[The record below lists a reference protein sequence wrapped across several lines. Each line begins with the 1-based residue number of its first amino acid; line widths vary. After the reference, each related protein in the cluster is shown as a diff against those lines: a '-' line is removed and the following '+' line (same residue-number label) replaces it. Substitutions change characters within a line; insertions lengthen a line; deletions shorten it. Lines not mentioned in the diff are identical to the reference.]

1 MRRYLHL
8 LIAAI
13 VLSVGAASCCVETI
27 HEYPDEGRAYVTLTM
42 NVRNL
47 APEIYTVVDYTID
60 NANPGIFGIDEWR
73 SLQTRTFD
81 APQFERYYLGENK
94 IASDK
99 WNLRLVWEIYHGS
112 NEEVRTGRGQ
122 LVERNVQLIDAAIEL
137 PSHTCHVELP
147 GGTYTLL
154 AWADYVPL
162 GREEDYYYD
171 TRNMAAI
178 KSDLPLREECEDND
192 LRDCF
197 ARTYEFRIEDV
208 KYLGE
213 PRYAETTLVR
223 PQGRYVVLATDYK
236 DYLELSNVPVEQN
249 EADCFYPTFLNVGY
263 SIPEARPNLSASNI
277 GYKFVPQRY
286 IFDQAEM
293 VSLGDDYSFVN
304 GKESHLILNL
314 TVTSPDGKQISKNEN
329 IDIPIYPD
337 KLTIVLGR
345 FLANSG
351 NSGGLGI
358 DDKFEEEIVI
368 RFKRSNPNNE

>member
-1 MRRYLHL
+1 MKKNVFFL
-8 LIAAI
+8 LSAFILA
-13 VLSVGAASCCVETI
+13 LGMTSCCETI
-27 HEYPDEGRAYVTLTM
+27 HEYPDEGRAAVSLTM

-60 NANPGIFGIDEWR
+60 NTNPGIFGIDEWR
-73 SLQTRTFD
+73 SLESRTFD

-94 IASDK
+94 IASNE
-99 WNLRLVWEIYHGS
+99 WNLRLVWEIYYGS
-112 NEEVRTGRGQ
+112 NEEVRIGRGD
-122 LVERNVQLIDAAIEL
+122 LIERKVQLIDAAIEL
-137 PSHTCHVELP
+137 PSYTTEIELP
-147 GGTYTLL
+147 AGTYTLL
-154 AWADYVPL
+154 AWADYVPI
-162 GREEDYYYD
+162 GTEEDHFYD
-171 TRNMAAI
+171 TQNMSAI
-178 KSDLPLREECEDND
+178 KSDLVLRENCQDND

-197 ARTYEFRIEDV
+197 ARTYEFRIENV

-213 PRYAETTLVR
+213 PRHYETTLTR

-236 DYLELSNVPVEQN
+236 DYLDLSNIPVEQN
-249 EADCFYPTFLNVGY
+249 NVDCFYPTFLNVGY
-263 SIPEARPNLSASNI
+263 SIPEARPNLSASQI
-277 GYKFVPQRY
+277 GYKFTPMRY
-286 IFDQAEM
+286 VFDEKEM

-314 TVTSPDGKQISKNEN
+314 TVMNPQGNEISKNEN

-358 DDKFEEEIVI
+358 DDKFENEIVI
-368 RFKRSNPNNE
+368 KFKRRNNNK

>member
-1 MRRYLHL
+1 MKKNVLFL
-8 LIAAI
+8 LSAFILA
-13 VLSVGAASCCVETI
+13 LGMTSCCETI
-27 HEYPDEGRAYVTLTM
+27 HEYPDEGRAAVSLTM

-60 NANPGIFGIDEWR
+60 NTNPGIFGIDEWR
-73 SLQTRTFD
+73 SLESRTFD

-94 IASDK
+94 IASNE
-99 WNLRLVWEIYHGS
+99 WNLRLVWEIYYGS
-112 NEEVRTGRGQ
+112 NEEVRIGRGD
-122 LVERNVQLIDAAIEL
+122 LIERKVQLIDAAIEL
-137 PSHTCHVELP
+137 PSYTTEIELP
-147 GGTYTLL
+147 AGTYTLL
-154 AWADYVPL
+154 AWADYVPI
-162 GREEDYYYD
+162 GTEEDHFYD
-171 TRNMAAI
+171 TQNMSAI
-178 KSDLPLREECEDND
+178 KSDLVLREHCQDND

-197 ARTYEFRIEDV
+197 ARTYEFRIENV

-213 PRYAETTLVR
+213 PRHYETTLTR

-236 DYLELSNVPVEQN
+236 DYLDLSNIPVEQN
-249 EADCFYPTFLNVGY
+249 NVDCFYPTFLNVGY
-263 SIPEARPNLSASNI
+263 SIPEARPNLSASQI
-277 GYKFVPQRY
+277 GYKFTPMRY
-286 IFDQAEM
+286 VFDEKEM

-314 TVTSPDGKQISKNEN
+314 TVMNPQGNEISKNEN

-358 DDKFEEEIVI
+358 DDKFENEIVI
-368 RFKRSNPNNE
+368 KFKRRNNK

>member
-1 MRRYLHL
+1 MKKNRFFLVSA
-8 LIAAI
+8 LILA
-13 VLSVGAASCCVETI
+13 LGMTSCCETI
-27 HEYPDEGRAYVTLTM
+27 HEYPDEGRAAVSLTM

-73 SLQTRTFD
+73 SLESRAFD

-94 IASDK
+94 IASNE
-99 WNLRLVWEIYHGS
+99 WNLRLVWEIYYGT
-112 NEEVRTGRGQ
+112 NEEVRIGRGD
-122 LVERNVQLIDAAIEL
+122 LIERKVQLIDAAIEL
-137 PSHTCHVELP
+137 PSYTTEIDLP
-147 GGTYTLL
+147 AGTYTLL
-154 AWADYVPL
+154 AWADYVPV
-162 GREEDYYYD
+162 GTEDDHFYD
-171 TRNMAAI
+171 TQNMSAI
-178 KSDLPLREECEDND
+178 KSDLVLREDCQDND

-197 ARTYEFRIEDV
+197 ARTYEFRIENV

-213 PRYAETTLVR
+213 PRHYETTLTR

-236 DYLELSNVPVEQN
+236 DYLDLSNVPVEQN
-249 EADCFYPTFLNVGY
+249 SVDCFYPTFLNVGY
-263 SIPEARPNLSASNI
+263 SIPEARPNLSASQI
-277 GYKFVPQRY
+277 GYKFTPMRY
-286 IFDQAEM
+286 IFDEKEM

-314 TVTSPDGKQISKNEN
+314 TVTNPQGNEISKNEN

-358 DDKFEEEIVI
+358 DDRFENEIVI
-368 RFKRSNPNNE
+368 KFKRRNNNN

>member
-1 MRRYLHL
+1 MKKNVLFL
-8 LIAAI
+8 LSAFILA
-13 VLSVGAASCCVETI
+13 LGMTSCCETI
-27 HEYPDEGRAYVTLTM
+27 HEYPDEGRAAVSLTM

-60 NANPGIFGIDEWR
+60 NTNPGIFGIDEWR
-73 SLQTRTFD
+73 SLESRTFD

-94 IASDK
+94 IASNE
-99 WNLRLVWEIYHGS
+99 WNLRLVWEIYYGS
-112 NEEVRTGRGQ
+112 NEEVRIGRGD
-122 LVERNVQLIDAAIEL
+122 LIERKVQLIDAAIEL
-137 PSHTCHVELP
+137 PSYTTEIELP
-147 GGTYTLL
+147 AGTYTLL
-154 AWADYVPL
+154 AWADYVPI
-162 GREEDYYYD
+162 GTEEDHFYD
-171 TRNMAAI
+171 TQNMSAI
-178 KSDLPLREECEDND
+178 KSDLVLRENCQDND

-197 ARTYEFRIEDV
+197 ARTYEFRIENV

-213 PRYAETTLVR
+213 PRHYETTLTR

-236 DYLELSNVPVEQN
+236 DYLDLSNIPVEQN
-249 EADCFYPTFLNVGY
+249 NVDCFYPTFLNVGY
-263 SIPEARPNLSASNI
+263 SIPEARPNLSASQI
-277 GYKFVPQRY
+277 GYKFTPMRY
-286 IFDQAEM
+286 VFDEKEM

-314 TVTSPDGKQISKNEN
+314 TVMNPQGNEISKNEN

-358 DDKFEEEIVI
+358 DDRFEGQINI
-368 RFKRSNPNNE
+368 SFKRRNNK

>member
-1 MRRYLHL
+1 MKKNVLFL
-8 LIAAI
+8 LSALILA
-13 VLSVGAASCCVETI
+13 LGMTSCCETI
-27 HEYPDEGRAYVTLTM
+27 HEYPDEGRAAVSLTM

-60 NANPGIFGIDEWR
+60 NTNPGIFGIDEWR
-73 SLQTRTFD
+73 SLESRTFD

-94 IASDK
+94 IASNE
-99 WNLRLVWEIYHGS
+99 WNLRLVWEIYYGS
-112 NEEVRTGRGQ
+112 NEEVRIGRGD
-122 LVERNVQLIDAAIEL
+122 LIERKVQLIDAAIEL
-137 PSHTCHVELP
+137 PSYTTEIELP
-147 GGTYTLL
+147 AGTYTLL
-154 AWADYVPL
+154 AWADYVPI
-162 GREEDYYYD
+162 GTEEDHFYD
-171 TRNMAAI
+171 TQNMSAI
-178 KSDLPLREECEDND
+178 KSDLVLRENCQDND

-197 ARTYEFRIEDV
+197 ARTYEFRIENV

-213 PRYAETTLVR
+213 PRHYETTLTR

-236 DYLELSNVPVEQN
+236 DYLDLSNIPVEQN
-249 EADCFYPTFLNVGY
+249 NVDCFYPTFLNVGY
-263 SIPEARPNLSASNI
+263 SIPEARPNLSASQI
-277 GYKFVPQRY
+277 GYKFTPMRY
-286 IFDQAEM
+286 VFDEKEM

-314 TVTSPDGKQISKNEN
+314 TVMNPQGNEISKNEN

-358 DDKFEEEIVI
+358 DDRFEGQINI
-368 RFKRSNPNNE
+368 SFKRRNNK

>member
-1 MRRYLHL
+1 MKKKILFL
-8 LIAAI
+8 VSALIFA
-13 VLSVGAASCCVETI
+13 LGMTSCCETI
-27 HEYPDEGRAYVTLTM
+27 HEYPDEGRAAVSLTM

-60 NANPGIFGIDEWR
+60 NTNPGIFGIDEWR
-73 SLQTRTFD
+73 SLESRTFD

-94 IASDK
+94 IASNE
-99 WNLRLVWEIYHGS
+99 WNLRLVWEIYYGS
-112 NEEVRTGRGQ
+112 NEEVRIGRGD
-122 LVERNVQLIDAAIEL
+122 LIERKVQLIDAAIEL
-137 PSHTCHVELP
+137 PSYTTEIELP
-147 GGTYTLL
+147 AGTYTLL
-154 AWADYVPL
+154 AWADYVPV
-162 GREEDYYYD
+162 GTEEDHFYD
-171 TRNMAAI
+171 TQNMSAI
-178 KSDLPLREECEDND
+178 KSDLVLRENCQDND

-197 ARTYEFRIEDV
+197 ARTYEFRIENV

-213 PRYAETTLVR
+213 PRHYETTLTR

-236 DYLELSNVPVEQN
+236 DYLDLSNIPVEQN
-249 EADCFYPTFLNVGY
+249 NVDCFYPTFLNVGY
-263 SIPEARPNLSASNI
+263 SIPEARPNLSASQI
-277 GYKFVPQRY
+277 GYKFTPMRY
-286 IFDQAEM
+286 IFDEKEM

-314 TVTSPDGKQISKNEN
+314 TVMNPHGNEISKNEN

-368 RFKRSNPNNE
+368 RFKRRNNN

>member
-1 MRRYLHL
+1 MKKNVFFL
-8 LIAAI
+8 LSAFILA
-13 VLSVGAASCCVETI
+13 LGMTSCCETI
-27 HEYPDEGRAYVTLTM
+27 HEYPDEGRAAVSLTM

-60 NANPGIFGIDEWR
+60 NTNPGIFGIDEWR
-73 SLQTRTFD
+73 SLESRTFD

-94 IASDK
+94 IASNE
-99 WNLRLVWEIYHGS
+99 WNLRLVWEIYYGS
-112 NEEVRTGRGQ
+112 NEEVRIGRGD
-122 LVERNVQLIDAAIEL
+122 LVERKVQLIDAAIEL
-137 PSHTCHVELP
+137 PSYTTEIELP
-147 GGTYTLL
+147 AGTYTLL
-154 AWADYVPL
+154 AWADYVPI
-162 GREEDYYYD
+162 GTEEDHFYD
-171 TRNMAAI
+171 TQNMSAI
-178 KSDLPLREECEDND
+178 KSDLVLREDCQDND

-197 ARTYEFRIEDV
+197 ARTYEFRIENV

-213 PRYAETTLVR
+213 PRHYETTLTR

-236 DYLELSNVPVEQN
+236 DYLDLSNIPVEQN
-249 EADCFYPTFLNVGY
+249 NVDCFYPTFLNVGY
-263 SIPEARPNLSASNI
+263 SIPEARPNLSASQI
-277 GYKFVPQRY
+277 GYKFTPMRY
-286 IFDQAEM
+286 VFDEKEM

-314 TVTSPDGKQISKNEN
+314 TVMNPQGNEISKNEN

-358 DDKFEEEIVI
+358 DDKFENEIVI
-368 RFKRSNPNNE
+368 KFKRRNNNK

>member
-1 MRRYLHL
+1 MKKNVLFL
-8 LIAAI
+8 LSALILA
-13 VLSVGAASCCVETI
+13 LGMTSCCETI
-27 HEYPDEGRAYVTLTM
+27 HEYPDEGRAAVSLTM

-60 NANPGIFGIDEWR
+60 NTNPGIFGIDEWR
-73 SLQTRTFD
+73 SLESRTFD

-94 IASDK
+94 IASDE
-99 WNLRLVWEIYHGS
+99 WNLRLVWEIYYGS
-112 NEEVRTGRGQ
+112 NEEVRIGRGD
-122 LVERNVQLIDAAIEL
+122 LVERKVQLIDAAIEL
-137 PSHTCHVELP
+137 PSYTTEIELP
-147 GGTYTLL
+147 AGTYTLL
-154 AWADYVPL
+154 AWADYVPI
-162 GREEDYYYD
+162 GTEEDHFYD
-171 TRNMAAI
+171 TQNMSAI
-178 KSDLPLREECEDND
+178 KSDLVLRENCQDND

-197 ARTYEFRIEDV
+197 ARTYEFRIENV

-213 PRYAETTLVR
+213 PRHYETTLTR

-236 DYLELSNVPVEQN
+236 DYLDLSNIPVEQN
-249 EADCFYPTFLNVGY
+249 NVDCFYPTFLNVGY
-263 SIPEARPNLSASNI
+263 SIPEARPNLSASQI
-277 GYKFVPQRY
+277 GYKFTPMRY
-286 IFDQAEM
+286 VFDEKEM

-314 TVTSPDGKQISKNEN
+314 TVMNPQGNEISKNEN

-358 DDKFEEEIVI
+358 DDRFEGQINI
-368 RFKRSNPNNE
+368 SFKRRNNK

>member
-1 MRRYLHL
+1 MKKNVIFL
-8 LIAAI
+8 LSALILA
-13 VLSVGAASCCVETI
+13 LGMTSCCETI
-27 HEYPDEGRAYVTLTM
+27 HEYPDEGRAAVSLTM

-60 NANPGIFGIDEWR
+60 NTNPGIFGIDEWR
-73 SLQTRTFD
+73 SLESRTFD

-94 IASDK
+94 IASNE
-99 WNLRLVWEIYHGS
+99 WNLRLVWEIYYGS
-112 NEEVRTGRGQ
+112 NEEVRIGRGD
-122 LVERNVQLIDAAIEL
+122 LIERKVQLIDAAIEL
-137 PSHTCHVELP
+137 PSYTTEIELP
-147 GGTYTLL
+147 AGTYTLL
-154 AWADYVPL
+154 AWADYVPI
-162 GREEDYYYD
+162 GTEEDHFYD
-171 TRNMAAI
+171 TQNMSAI
-178 KSDLPLREECEDND
+178 KSDLVLRENCQDND

-197 ARTYEFRIEDV
+197 ARTYEFRIENV

-213 PRYAETTLVR
+213 PRHYETTLTR

-236 DYLELSNVPVEQN
+236 DYLDLSNIPVEQN
-249 EADCFYPTFLNVGY
+249 NVDCFYPTFLNVGY
-263 SIPEARPNLSASNI
+263 SIPEARPNLSASQI
-277 GYKFVPQRY
+277 GYKFTPMRY
-286 IFDQAEM
+286 VFDEKEM

-314 TVTSPDGKQISKNEN
+314 TVMNPQGNEISKNEN

-358 DDKFEEEIVI
+358 DDKFENEIVI
-368 RFKRSNPNNE
+368 KFKRRNNNK

>member
-1 MRRYLHL
+1 MKKNVLFL
-8 LIAAI
+8 LSALILA
-13 VLSVGAASCCVETI
+13 LGMTSCCETI
-27 HEYPDEGRAYVTLTM
+27 HEYPDEGRAAVSLTM

-60 NANPGIFGIDEWR
+60 NTNPGIFGIDEWR
-73 SLQTRTFD
+73 SLESRTFD

-94 IASDK
+94 IASNE
-99 WNLRLVWEIYHGS
+99 WNLRLVWEIYYGS
-112 NEEVRTGRGQ
+112 NEEVRIGRGD
-122 LVERNVQLIDAAIEL
+122 LIERKVQLIDAAIEL
-137 PSHTCHVELP
+137 PSYTTEIELP
-147 GGTYTLL
+147 AGTYTLL
-154 AWADYVPL
+154 AWADYVPI
-162 GREEDYYYD
+162 GTEEDHFYD
-171 TRNMAAI
+171 TQNMSAI
-178 KSDLPLREECEDND
+178 KSDLVLRENCQDND

-197 ARTYEFRIEDV
+197 ARTYEFRIENV

-213 PRYAETTLVR
+213 PRHYETTLTR

-236 DYLELSNVPVEQN
+236 DYLDLSNIPVEQN
-249 EADCFYPTFLNVGY
+249 NVDCFYPTFLNVGY
-263 SIPEARPNLSASNI
+263 SIPEARPNLSASQI
-277 GYKFVPQRY
+277 GYKFTPMRY
-286 IFDQAEM
+286 IFDEKEM

-314 TVTSPDGKQISKNEN
+314 TVMNPQGNEISKNEN

-358 DDKFEEEIVI
+358 DDKFENEIVI
-368 RFKRSNPNNE
+368 KFKRRNNNK

>member
-1 MRRYLHL
+1 MKKNVIFL
-8 LIAAI
+8 LSAFILA
-13 VLSVGAASCCVETI
+13 LGMTSCCETI
-27 HEYPDEGRAYVTLTM
+27 HEYPDEGRAAVSLTM

-60 NANPGIFGIDEWR
+60 NTNPGIFGIDEWR
-73 SLQTRTFD
+73 SLESRTFD

-94 IASDK
+94 IASNE
-99 WNLRLVWEIYHGS
+99 WNLRLVWEIYYGS
-112 NEEVRTGRGQ
+112 NEEVRIGRGD
-122 LVERNVQLIDAAIEL
+122 LIERKVQLIDAAIEL
-137 PSHTCHVELP
+137 PSYTTEIELP
-147 GGTYTLL
+147 AGTYTLL
-154 AWADYVPL
+154 AWADYVPI
-162 GREEDYYYD
+162 GTEEDHFYD
-171 TRNMAAI
+171 TQNMSAI
-178 KSDLPLREECEDND
+178 KSDLVLREGCRDND

-197 ARTYEFRIEDV
+197 ARTYEFRIENV

-213 PRYAETTLVR
+213 PRHYETTLTR

-236 DYLELSNVPVEQN
+236 DYLDLSNIPVEQN
-249 EADCFYPTFLNVGY
+249 NVDCFYPTFLNVGY
-263 SIPEARPNLSASNI
+263 SIPEARPNLSASQI
-277 GYKFVPQRY
+277 GYKFTPMRY
-286 IFDQAEM
+286 IFDEKEM

-314 TVTSPDGKQISKNEN
+314 TVMNPQGNEISKNEN

-368 RFKRSNPNNE
+368 RFKRRNNK

>member
-1 MRRYLHL
+1 MKKNVLFL
-8 LIAAI
+8 LSALILA
-13 VLSVGAASCCVETI
+13 LGMTSCCETI
-27 HEYPDEGRAYVTLTM
+27 HEYPDEGRAAVSLTM

-60 NANPGIFGIDEWR
+60 NTNPGIFGIDEWR
-73 SLQTRTFD
+73 SLESRTFD

-94 IASDK
+94 IASDE
-99 WNLRLVWEIYHGS
+99 WNLRLVWEIYYGS
-112 NEEVRTGRGQ
+112 NEEVRIGRGD
-122 LVERNVQLIDAAIEL
+122 LIERKVQLIDAAIEL
-137 PSHTCHVELP
+137 PSYTTEIELP
-147 GGTYTLL
+147 AGTYTLL
-154 AWADYVPL
+154 AWADYVPI
-162 GREEDYYYD
+162 GTEEDHFYD
-171 TRNMAAI
+171 TQNMSAI
-178 KSDLPLREECEDND
+178 KSDLVLRENRQDND

-197 ARTYEFRIEDV
+197 ARTYEFRIENV

-213 PRYAETTLVR
+213 PRHYETTLTR

-236 DYLELSNVPVEQN
+236 DYLDLSNIPVEQN
-249 EADCFYPTFLNVGY
+249 NVDCFYPTFLNVGY
-263 SIPEARPNLSASNI
+263 SIPEARPNLSASQI
-277 GYKFVPQRY
+277 GYKFTPMRY
-286 IFDQAEM
+286 VFDEKEM

-314 TVTSPDGKQISKNEN
+314 TVMNPQGNEISKNEN

-358 DDKFEEEIVI
+358 DDKFENEIVI
-368 RFKRSNPNNE
+368 KFKRRNNK

>member
-1 MRRYLHL
+1 MKKNVLFL
-8 LIAAI
+8 LSAFILA
-13 VLSVGAASCCVETI
+13 LGMTSCCETI
-27 HEYPDEGRAYVTLTM
+27 HEYTDEGRAAVSLTM

-60 NANPGIFGIDEWR
+60 NTNPGIFGIDEWR
-73 SLQTRTFD
+73 SLESRTFD

-94 IASDK
+94 IASNE
-99 WNLRLVWEIYHGS
+99 WNLRLVWEIYYGS
-112 NEEVRTGRGQ
+112 NEEVRIGRGD
-122 LVERNVQLIDAAIEL
+122 LIERKVQLIDAAIEL
-137 PSHTCHVELP
+137 PSYTTEIELP
-147 GGTYTLL
+147 AGTYTLL
-154 AWADYVPL
+154 AWADYVPV
-162 GREEDYYYD
+162 GTEEDHFYD
-171 TRNMAAI
+171 TQNMSAI
-178 KSDLPLREECEDND
+178 KSDLVLRENCQDND

-197 ARTYEFRIEDV
+197 ARTYEFRIENV

-213 PRYAETTLVR
+213 PRHYETTLTR

-236 DYLELSNVPVEQN
+236 DYLDLSNIPVEQN
-249 EADCFYPTFLNVGY
+249 NVDCFYPTFLNVGY
-263 SIPEARPNLSASNI
+263 SIPEARPNLSASQI
-277 GYKFVPQRY
+277 GYKFTPMRY
-286 IFDQAEM
+286 VFDEKEM

-314 TVTSPDGKQISKNEN
+314 TVMNPQGNEISKNEN

-358 DDKFEEEIVI
+358 DDKFENEIVI
-368 RFKRSNPNNE
+368 KFKRRNNNK

>member
-1 MRRYLHL
+1 MKKNVLFL
-8 LIAAI
+8 LSALILA
-13 VLSVGAASCCVETI
+13 LGMTSCCETI
-27 HEYPDEGRAYVTLTM
+27 HEYPDEGRAAVSLTM

-60 NANPGIFGIDEWR
+60 NTNPGIFGIDEWR
-73 SLQTRTFD
+73 SLESRTFD

-94 IASDK
+94 IASNE
-99 WNLRLVWEIYHGS
+99 WNLRLVWEIYYGS
-112 NEEVRTGRGQ
+112 NEEVRIGRGD
-122 LVERNVQLIDAAIEL
+122 LVERKVQLIDAAIEL
-137 PSHTCHVELP
+137 PSYTTEIELP
-147 GGTYTLL
+147 AGTYTLL
-154 AWADYVPL
+154 AWADYVPI
-162 GREEDYYYD
+162 GTEEDHFYD
-171 TRNMAAI
+171 TQNMSAI
-178 KSDLPLREECEDND
+178 KSDLVLRENCQDND

-197 ARTYEFRIEDV
+197 ARTYEFRIENV

-213 PRYAETTLVR
+213 PRHYETTLTR

-236 DYLELSNVPVEQN
+236 DYLDLSNIPVEQN
-249 EADCFYPTFLNVGY
+249 NVDCFYPTFLNVGY
-263 SIPEARPNLSASNI
+263 SIPEARPNLSASQI
-277 GYKFVPQRY
+277 GYKFTPMRY
-286 IFDQAEM
+286 VFDEKEM

-314 TVTSPDGKQISKNEN
+314 TVMNPQGNEISKNEN

-358 DDKFEEEIVI
+358 DDKFENEIVI
-368 RFKRSNPNNE
+368 KFKRRNNNK

>member
-1 MRRYLHL
+1 MKKNVLFL
-8 LIAAI
+8 LSALILAF
-13 VLSVGAASCCVETI
+13 GMTSCCETI
-27 HEYPDEGRAYVTLTM
+27 HEYPDEGRAAVSLTM

-60 NANPGIFGIDEWR
+60 NTNPGIFGIDEWR
-73 SLQTRTFD
+73 SLESRTFD

-94 IASDK
+94 IASNE
-99 WNLRLVWEIYHGS
+99 WNLRLVWEIYYGS
-112 NEEVRTGRGQ
+112 NEEVRIGRGD
-122 LVERNVQLIDAAIEL
+122 LIERKVQLIDAAIEL
-137 PSHTCHVELP
+137 PSYTTEIELP
-147 GGTYTLL
+147 AGTYTLL
-154 AWADYVPL
+154 AWADYVPI
-162 GREEDYYYD
+162 GTEEDHFYD
-171 TRNMAAI
+171 TQNMSAI
-178 KSDLPLREECEDND
+178 KSDLVLREDCQDND

-197 ARTYEFRIEDV
+197 ARTYEFRIENV

-213 PRYAETTLVR
+213 PRHYETTLTR

-236 DYLELSNVPVEQN
+236 DYLDLSNIPVEQN
-249 EADCFYPTFLNVGY
+249 NVDCFYPTFLNVGY
-263 SIPEARPNLSASNI
+263 SIPEARPNLSASQI
-277 GYKFVPQRY
+277 GYKFTPMRY
-286 IFDQAEM
+286 VFDEKEM

-314 TVTSPDGKQISKNEN
+314 TVMNPQGNEISKNEN

-358 DDKFEEEIVI
+358 DDKFENEIVI
-368 RFKRSNPNNE
+368 KFKRRNNK

>member
-1 MRRYLHL
+1 MKKNVLFL
-8 LIAAI
+8 LSALILA
-13 VLSVGAASCCVETI
+13 LGMTSCCETI
-27 HEYPDEGRAYVTLTM
+27 HEYPDEGRAAVSLTM

-60 NANPGIFGIDEWR
+60 NTNPGIFGIDEWR
-73 SLQTRTFD
+73 SLESRTFD

-94 IASDK
+94 IASNE
-99 WNLRLVWEIYHGS
+99 WNLRLVWEIYYGS
-112 NEEVRTGRGQ
+112 NEEVRIGRGD
-122 LVERNVQLIDAAIEL
+122 LIERKVQLIDAAIEL
-137 PSHTCHVELP
+137 PSYTTEIELP
-147 GGTYTLL
+147 AGTYTLL
-154 AWADYVPL
+154 AWADYVPI
-162 GREEDYYYD
+162 GTEEDHFYD
-171 TRNMAAI
+171 TQNMSAI
-178 KSDLPLREECEDND
+178 KSDLVLREDCQDND

-197 ARTYEFRIEDV
+197 ARTYEFRIENV

-213 PRYAETTLVR
+213 PRHYETTLTR

-236 DYLELSNVPVEQN
+236 DYLDLSNIPVEQN
-249 EADCFYPTFLNVGY
+249 NVDCFYPTFLNVGY
-263 SIPEARPNLSASNI
+263 SIPEARPNLSASQI
-277 GYKFVPQRY
+277 GYKFTPMRY
-286 IFDQAEM
+286 VFDEKEM

-314 TVTSPDGKQISKNEN
+314 TVMNPQGNEISKNEN

-358 DDKFEEEIVI
+358 DDKFENEIVI
-368 RFKRSNPNNE
+368 KFKRRNNK

>member
-1 MRRYLHL
+1 MKKNVLFL
-8 LIAAI
+8 LSAFILA
-13 VLSVGAASCCVETI
+13 LGMTSCCETI
-27 HEYPDEGRAYVTLTM
+27 HEYPDEGRAAVSLTM

-60 NANPGIFGIDEWR
+60 NTNPGIFGIDEWR
-73 SLQTRTFD
+73 SLESRTFD

-94 IASDK
+94 IASNE
-99 WNLRLVWEIYHGS
+99 WNLRLVWEIYYGS
-112 NEEVRTGRGQ
+112 NEEVRIGRGD
-122 LVERNVQLIDAAIEL
+122 LIERKVQLIDAAIEL
-137 PSHTCHVELP
+137 PSYTTEIELP
-147 GGTYTLL
+147 AGTYTLL
-154 AWADYVPL
+154 AWADYVPI
-162 GREEDYYYD
+162 GTEEDHFYD
-171 TRNMAAI
+171 TQNMSAI
-178 KSDLPLREECEDND
+178 KSDLVLRENCQDND

-197 ARTYEFRIEDV
+197 ARTYEFRIENV

-213 PRYAETTLVR
+213 PRHYETTLTR

-236 DYLELSNVPVEQN
+236 DYLDLSNIPVEQN
-249 EADCFYPTFLNVGY
+249 NVDCFYPTFLNVGY
-263 SIPEARPNLSASNI
+263 SIPEARPNLSASQI
-277 GYKFVPQRY
+277 GYKFTPMRY
-286 IFDQAEM
+286 VFDEKEM

-314 TVTSPDGKQISKNEN
+314 TVMNPQGNEISKNEN

-358 DDKFEEEIVI
+358 DDKFENEIVI
-368 RFKRSNPNNE
+368 KFKRRNNNK

>member
-1 MRRYLHL
+1 MKKNVLFL
-8 LIAAI
+8 LSAFILA
-13 VLSVGAASCCVETI
+13 LGMTSCCETI
-27 HEYPDEGRAYVTLTM
+27 HEYPDEGRAAVSLTM

-60 NANPGIFGIDEWR
+60 NTNPGIFGIDEWR
-73 SLQTRTFD
+73 SLESRTFD

-94 IASDK
+94 IASNE
-99 WNLRLVWEIYHGS
+99 WNLRLVWEIYYGS
-112 NEEVRTGRGQ
+112 NEEVRIGRGD
-122 LVERNVQLIDAAIEL
+122 LIERKVQLIDAAIEL
-137 PSHTCHVELP
+137 PSYTTEIELP
-147 GGTYTLL
+147 AGTYTLL
-154 AWADYVPL
+154 AWADYVPV
-162 GREEDYYYD
+162 GTEEDHFYD
-171 TRNMAAI
+171 TQNMSAI
-178 KSDLPLREECEDND
+178 KSDLVLREDCQDND

-197 ARTYEFRIEDV
+197 ARTYEFRIENV

-213 PRYAETTLVR
+213 PRHYETTLTR

-236 DYLELSNVPVEQN
+236 DYLDLSNIPVEQN
-249 EADCFYPTFLNVGY
+249 NVDCFYPTFLNVGY
-263 SIPEARPNLSASNI
+263 SIPEARPNLSASQI
-277 GYKFVPQRY
+277 GYKFTPMRY
-286 IFDQAEM
+286 VFDEKEM

-314 TVTSPDGKQISKNEN
+314 TVMNPQGNEISKNEN

-358 DDKFEEEIVI
+358 DDKFENEIVI
-368 RFKRSNPNNE
+368 KFKRRNNK

>member
-1 MRRYLHL
+1 MKKNVLFL
-8 LIAAI
+8 LSAFILA
-13 VLSVGAASCCVETI
+13 LGMTSCCETI
-27 HEYPDEGRAYVTLTM
+27 HEYPDEGRAAVSLTM

-60 NANPGIFGIDEWR
+60 NTNPGIFGIDEWR
-73 SLQTRTFD
+73 SLESRTFD

-94 IASDK
+94 IASDE
-99 WNLRLVWEIYHGS
+99 WNLRLVWEIYYGS
-112 NEEVRTGRGQ
+112 NEEVRIGRGD
-122 LVERNVQLIDAAIEL
+122 LIERKVQLIDAAIEL
-137 PSHTCHVELP
+137 PSYTTEIELP
-147 GGTYTLL
+147 AGTYTLL
-154 AWADYVPL
+154 AWADYVPV
-162 GREEDYYYD
+162 GTEEDHFYD
-171 TRNMAAI
+171 TQNMSAI
-178 KSDLPLREECEDND
+178 KSDLVLRENCQDND

-197 ARTYEFRIEDV
+197 ARTYEFRIENV

-213 PRYAETTLVR
+213 PRHYETTLTR

-236 DYLELSNVPVEQN
+236 DYLDLSNIPVEQN
-249 EADCFYPTFLNVGY
+249 NVDCFYPTFLNVGY
-263 SIPEARPNLSASNI
+263 SIPEARPNLSASQI
-277 GYKFVPQRY
+277 GYKFTPMRY
-286 IFDQAEM
+286 VFDEKEM

-314 TVTSPDGKQISKNEN
+314 TVMNPQGNEISKNEN

-358 DDKFEEEIVI
+358 DDKFENEIVI
-368 RFKRSNPNNE
+368 KFKRRNNK

>member
-1 MRRYLHL
+1 MKKNVLFL
-8 LIAAI
+8 LSAFILA
-13 VLSVGAASCCVETI
+13 LGMTSCCETI
-27 HEYPDEGRAYVTLTM
+27 HEYPDEGRAAVSLTM

-60 NANPGIFGIDEWR
+60 NTNPGIFGIDEWR
-73 SLQTRTFD
+73 SLESRTFD

-94 IASDK
+94 IASNE
-99 WNLRLVWEIYHGS
+99 WNLRLVWEIYYGS
-112 NEEVRTGRGQ
+112 NKEVRIGRGD
-122 LVERNVQLIDAAIEL
+122 LIERKVQLIDAAIEL
-137 PSHTCHVELP
+137 PSYTTEIELP
-147 GGTYTLL
+147 AGTYTLL
-154 AWADYVPL
+154 AWADYVPI
-162 GREEDYYYD
+162 GTEEDHFYD
-171 TRNMAAI
+171 TQNMSAI
-178 KSDLPLREECEDND
+178 KSDLVLRENCQDND

-197 ARTYEFRIEDV
+197 ARTYEFRIENV

-213 PRYAETTLVR
+213 PRHYETTLTR

-236 DYLELSNVPVEQN
+236 DYLDLSNIPVEQN
-249 EADCFYPTFLNVGY
+249 NVDCFYPTFLNVGY
-263 SIPEARPNLSASNI
+263 SIPEARPNLSASQI
-277 GYKFVPQRY
+277 GYKFTPMRY
-286 IFDQAEM
+286 VFDEKEM

-314 TVTSPDGKQISKNEN
+314 TVMNPQGNEISKNEN

-358 DDKFEEEIVI
+358 DDKFENEIVI
-368 RFKRSNPNNE
+368 KFKRRNNK

>member
-1 MRRYLHL
+1 MKKNLFFL
-8 LIAAI
+8 VSALILA
-13 VLSVGAASCCVETI
+13 LGMTSCCETI
-27 HEYPDEGRAYVTLTM
+27 HEYPDEGRAAVSLTM

-73 SLQTRTFD
+73 SLESRAFD

-94 IASDK
+94 IASNE
-99 WNLRLVWEIYHGS
+99 WNLRLVWEIYYGT
-112 NEEVRTGRGQ
+112 NEEVRIGRGD
-122 LVERNVQLIDAAIEL
+122 LIERKVQLIDAAIEL
-137 PSHTCHVELP
+137 PSYTTEIDLP
-147 GGTYTLL
+147 AGTYTLL
-154 AWADYVPL
+154 AWADYVPI
-162 GREEDYYYD
+162 GTEDDHFYD
-171 TRNMAAI
+171 TQNMSAI
-178 KSDLPLREECEDND
+178 KSDLVLREDCQDND

-197 ARTYEFRIEDV
+197 ARTYEFRIENV

-213 PRYAETTLVR
+213 PRHYETTLTR

-236 DYLELSNVPVEQN
+236 DYLDLSNVPVEQN
-249 EADCFYPTFLNVGY
+249 SVDCFYPTFLNVGY
-263 SIPEARPNLSASNI
+263 SIPEARPNLSASQI
-277 GYKFVPQRY
+277 GYKFTPMRY
-286 IFDQAEM
+286 IFDEKEM

-314 TVTSPDGKQISKNEN
+314 TVTNPQGNEISKNEN

-358 DDKFEEEIVI
+358 DDRFEGQINI
-368 RFKRSNPNNE
+368 SFKRRNDNN

>member
-1 MRRYLHL
+1 MKKNVLFL
-8 LIAAI
+8 LSALILA
-13 VLSVGAASCCVETI
+13 LGMTSCCETI
-27 HEYPDEGRAYVTLTM
+27 HEYPDEGRAAVSLTM

-60 NANPGIFGIDEWR
+60 NTNPGIFGIDEWR
-73 SLQTRTFD
+73 SLESRTFD

-94 IASDK
+94 IASNE
-99 WNLRLVWEIYHGS
+99 WNLRLVWEIYYGS
-112 NEEVRTGRGQ
+112 NEEVRIGRGD
-122 LVERNVQLIDAAIEL
+122 LIERKVQLIDAAIEL
-137 PSHTCHVELP
+137 PSYTTEIELP
-147 GGTYTLL
+147 AGTYTLL
-154 AWADYVPL
+154 AWADYVPI
-162 GREEDYYYD
+162 GTEEDHFYD
-171 TRNMAAI
+171 TQNMSAI
-178 KSDLPLREECEDND
+178 KSDLVLREDCQDND

-197 ARTYEFRIEDV
+197 ARTYEFRIENV

-213 PRYAETTLVR
+213 PRHYETTLTR

-236 DYLELSNVPVEQN
+236 DYLDLSNIPVEQN
-249 EADCFYPTFLNVGY
+249 NVDCFYPTFLNVGY
-263 SIPEARPNLSASNI
+263 SIPEARRNLSASQI
-277 GYKFVPQRY
+277 GYKFTPMRY
-286 IFDQAEM
+286 VFDEKEM

-314 TVTSPDGKQISKNEN
+314 TVMNPQGNEISKNEN

-358 DDKFEEEIVI
+358 DDKFENEIVI
-368 RFKRSNPNNE
+368 KFKRRNNNK

>member
-1 MRRYLHL
+1 MKKNVLFL
-8 LIAAI
+8 LSALILA
-13 VLSVGAASCCVETI
+13 LGMTSCCETI
-27 HEYPDEGRAYVTLTM
+27 HEYPDEGRAAVSLTM

-60 NANPGIFGIDEWR
+60 NTNPGIFGIDEWR
-73 SLQTRTFD
+73 SLESRTFD

-94 IASDK
+94 IASNE
-99 WNLRLVWEIYHGS
+99 WNLHLVWEIYYGS
-112 NEEVRTGRGQ
+112 NEEVRIGRGD
-122 LVERNVQLIDAAIEL
+122 LIERKVQLIDAAIEL
-137 PSHTCHVELP
+137 PSYTTEIELP
-147 GGTYTLL
+147 AGTYTLL
-154 AWADYVPL
+154 AWADYVPV
-162 GREEDYYYD
+162 GTEEDHFYD
-171 TRNMAAI
+171 TQNMSAI
-178 KSDLPLREECEDND
+178 KSDLVLREDCQDND

-197 ARTYEFRIEDV
+197 ARTYEFRIENV

-213 PRYAETTLVR
+213 PRHYETTLTR

-236 DYLELSNVPVEQN
+236 DYLDLSNIPVEQN
-249 EADCFYPTFLNVGY
+249 NVDCFYPTFLNVGY
-263 SIPEARPNLSASNI
+263 SIPEARPNLSASQI
-277 GYKFVPQRY
+277 GYKFTPMRY
-286 IFDQAEM
+286 VFDEKEM

-314 TVTSPDGKQISKNEN
+314 TVMNPQGNEISKNEN

-358 DDKFEEEIVI
+358 DDKFENEIVI
-368 RFKRSNPNNE
+368 KFKRRNNK

>member
-1 MRRYLHL
+1 MKKNVLFL
-8 LIAAI
+8 LSALILA
-13 VLSVGAASCCVETI
+13 LGMTSCCETI
-27 HEYPDEGRAYVTLTM
+27 HEYPDEGRAAVSLTM

-60 NANPGIFGIDEWR
+60 NTNPGIFGIDEWR
-73 SLQTRTFD
+73 SLESRTFD

-94 IASDK
+94 IASNE
-99 WNLRLVWEIYHGS
+99 WNLRLVWEIYYGS
-112 NEEVRTGRGQ
+112 NEEVRIGRGD
-122 LVERNVQLIDAAIEL
+122 LVERKVQLIDAAIEL
-137 PSHTCHVELP
+137 PSYTTEIELP
-147 GGTYTLL
+147 AGTYTLL
-154 AWADYVPL
+154 AWADYVPI
-162 GREEDYYYD
+162 GTEKDHFYD
-171 TRNMAAI
+171 TQNMSAI
-178 KSDLPLREECEDND
+178 KSDLMLREDCQDND

-197 ARTYEFRIEDV
+197 ARTYEFRIENV

-213 PRYAETTLVR
+213 PRHYETTLTR

-236 DYLELSNVPVEQN
+236 DYLDLSNIPVEQN
-249 EADCFYPTFLNVGY
+249 NVDCFYPTFLNVGY
-263 SIPEARPNLSASNI
+263 SIPEARPNLSASQI
-277 GYKFVPQRY
+277 GYKFTPMRY
-286 IFDQAEM
+286 VFDEKEM

-314 TVTSPDGKQISKNEN
+314 TVMNPQGNEISKNEN

-358 DDKFEEEIVI
+358 DDRFEGQINI
-368 RFKRSNPNNE
+368 SFKRRNDNN

>member
-1 MRRYLHL
+1 MKKNVIFL
-8 LIAAI
+8 LSALILA
-13 VLSVGAASCCVETI
+13 LGMTSCCETI
-27 HEYPDEGRAYVTLTM
+27 HEYPDEGRAAVSLTM

-60 NANPGIFGIDEWR
+60 NTNPGIFGIDEWR
-73 SLQTRTFD
+73 SLESRTFD

-94 IASDK
+94 IASNE
-99 WNLRLVWEIYHGS
+99 WNLRLVWEIYYGS
-112 NEEVRTGRGQ
+112 NEEVRIGRGD
-122 LVERNVQLIDAAIEL
+122 LIERKVQLIDAAIEL
-137 PSHTCHVELP
+137 PSYTTEIELP
-147 GGTYTLL
+147 AGTYTLL
-154 AWADYVPL
+154 AWADYVPI
-162 GREEDYYYD
+162 GTEEDHFYD
-171 TRNMAAI
+171 TQNMSAI
-178 KSDLPLREECEDND
+178 KSDLVLRENCQDND

-197 ARTYEFRIEDV
+197 ARTYEFRIENV

-213 PRYAETTLVR
+213 PRHYETTLTR

-236 DYLELSNVPVEQN
+236 DYLDLSNIPVEQN
-249 EADCFYPTFLNVGY
+249 NVDCFYPTFLNVGY
-263 SIPEARPNLSASNI
+263 SIPEARPNLSASQI
-277 GYKFVPQRY
+277 GYKFTPMRY
-286 IFDQAEM
+286 VFDEKEM

-314 TVTSPDGKQISKNEN
+314 TVMNPQGNEISKNEN

-358 DDKFEEEIVI
+358 DDKFENEIVI
-368 RFKRSNPNNE
+368 KFKRRNNNN

>member
-1 MRRYLHL
+1 MKKNLFFL
-8 LIAAI
+8 VSALILA
-13 VLSVGAASCCVETI
+13 LGMTSCCETI
-27 HEYPDEGRAYVTLTM
+27 HEYPDEGRAAVSLTM

-73 SLQTRTFD
+73 SLESRAFD

-94 IASDK
+94 IASNE
-99 WNLRLVWEIYHGS
+99 WNLRLVWEIYYGT
-112 NEEVRTGRGQ
+112 NEEVRIGRGD
-122 LVERNVQLIDAAIEL
+122 LIERKVQLIDAAIEL
-137 PSHTCHVELP
+137 PSYTTEIDLP
-147 GGTYTLL
+147 AGTYTLL
-154 AWADYVPL
+154 AWADYVPV
-162 GREEDYYYD
+162 GTEDDHFYD
-171 TRNMAAI
+171 TQNMSAI
-178 KSDLPLREECEDND
+178 KSDLVLREDCQDND

-197 ARTYEFRIEDV
+197 ARTYEFRIENV

-213 PRYAETTLVR
+213 PRHYETTLTR

-236 DYLELSNVPVEQN
+236 DYLDLSNVPVEQN
-249 EADCFYPTFLNVGY
+249 SVDCFYPTFLNVGY
-263 SIPEARPNLSASNI
+263 SIPEARPNLSASQI
-277 GYKFVPQRY
+277 GYKFTPMRY
-286 IFDQAEM
+286 IFDEKEM

-314 TVTSPDGKQISKNEN
+314 TVTNPQGNEISKNEN

-358 DDKFEEEIVI
+358 DDRFENEIVI
-368 RFKRSNPNNE
+368 KFKRRNNNN

>member
-1 MRRYLHL
+1 MKKNVLFL
-8 LIAAI
+8 LSAFILA
-13 VLSVGAASCCVETI
+13 LGMTSCCETI
-27 HEYPDEGRAYVTLTM
+27 HEYPDEGRAAVSLTM

-60 NANPGIFGIDEWR
+60 NTNPGIFGIDEWR
-73 SLQTRTFD
+73 SLESRTFD

-94 IASDK
+94 IASDE
-99 WNLRLVWEIYHGS
+99 WNLRLVWEIYYGS
-112 NEEVRTGRGQ
+112 NEEVRIGRGD
-122 LVERNVQLIDAAIEL
+122 LIERKVQLIDAAIEL
-137 PSHTCHVELP
+137 PSYTTEIELP
-147 GGTYTLL
+147 AGTYTLL
-154 AWADYVPL
+154 AWADYVPI
-162 GREEDYYYD
+162 GTEEDHFYD
-171 TRNMAAI
+171 TQNMSAI
-178 KSDLPLREECEDND
+178 KSDLVLREDCQDND

-197 ARTYEFRIEDV
+197 ARTYEFRIENV

-213 PRYAETTLVR
+213 PRHYETTLTR

-236 DYLELSNVPVEQN
+236 DYLDLSNIPVEQN
-249 EADCFYPTFLNVGY
+249 NVDCFYPTFLNVGY
-263 SIPEARPNLSASNI
+263 SIPEARPNLSASQI
-277 GYKFVPQRY
+277 GYKFTPMRY
-286 IFDQAEM
+286 VFDEKEM

-314 TVTSPDGKQISKNEN
+314 TVMNPQGNEISKNEN

-358 DDKFEEEIVI
+358 DDKFENEIVI
-368 RFKRSNPNNE
+368 KFKRRNNK

>member
-1 MRRYLHL
+1 MKKNVLFL
-8 LIAAI
+8 LSALILA
-13 VLSVGAASCCVETI
+13 LGMTSCCETI
-27 HEYPDEGRAYVTLTM
+27 HEYPDEGRAAVSLTM

-60 NANPGIFGIDEWR
+60 NTNPGIFGIDEWR
-73 SLQTRTFD
+73 SLESRTFD

-94 IASDK
+94 IASDE
-99 WNLRLVWEIYHGS
+99 WNLRLVWEIYYGS
-112 NEEVRTGRGQ
+112 NEEVRIGRGD
-122 LVERNVQLIDAAIEL
+122 LIERKVQLIDAAIEL
-137 PSHTCHVELP
+137 PSYTTEIELP
-147 GGTYTLL
+147 AGTYTLL
-154 AWADYVPL
+154 AWADYVPI
-162 GREEDYYYD
+162 GTEEDHFYD
-171 TRNMAAI
+171 TQNMSAI
-178 KSDLPLREECEDND
+178 KSDLMLREDCQDND

-197 ARTYEFRIEDV
+197 ARTYEFRIENV

-213 PRYAETTLVR
+213 PRHYETTLTR

-236 DYLELSNVPVEQN
+236 DYLDLSNIPVEQN
-249 EADCFYPTFLNVGY
+249 NVDCFYPTFLNVGY
-263 SIPEARPNLSASNI
+263 SIPEARPNLSASQI
-277 GYKFVPQRY
+277 GYKFTPMRY
-286 IFDQAEM
+286 VFDEKEM

-314 TVTSPDGKQISKNEN
+314 TVMNPQGNEISKNEN

-358 DDKFEEEIVI
+358 DDKFENEIVI
-368 RFKRSNPNNE
+368 KFKRRNNK

>member
-1 MRRYLHL
+1 MKMNVIFL
-8 LIAAI
+8 LSALILA
-13 VLSVGAASCCVETI
+13 LGMTSCCETI
-27 HEYPDEGRAYVTLTM
+27 HEYPDEGRAAVSLTM

-60 NANPGIFGIDEWR
+60 NTNPGIFGIDEWR
-73 SLQTRTFD
+73 SLESRTFD

-94 IASDK
+94 IASNE
-99 WNLRLVWEIYHGS
+99 WNLRLVWEIYYGS
-112 NEEVRTGRGQ
+112 NEEVRIGRGD
-122 LVERNVQLIDAAIEL
+122 LIERKVQLIDAAIEL
-137 PSHTCHVELP
+137 PSYTTEIELP
-147 GGTYTLL
+147 AGTYTLL
-154 AWADYVPL
+154 AWADYVPV
-162 GREEDYYYD
+162 GTEEDHFYD
-171 TRNMAAI
+171 TQNMSAI
-178 KSDLPLREECEDND
+178 KSDLVLREDCQDND

-197 ARTYEFRIEDV
+197 ARTYEFRIENV

-213 PRYAETTLVR
+213 PRHYETTLTR

-236 DYLELSNVPVEQN
+236 DYLDLSNIPVEQN
-249 EADCFYPTFLNVGY
+249 NVDCFYPTFLNVGY
-263 SIPEARPNLSASNI
+263 SIPEARPNLSASQI
-277 GYKFVPQRY
+277 GYKFTPMRY
-286 IFDQAEM
+286 VFDEKEM

-314 TVTSPDGKQISKNEN
+314 TVMNPQGNEISKNEN

-358 DDKFEEEIVI
+358 DDKFENEIVI
-368 RFKRSNPNNE
+368 KFKRRNNNK

>member
-1 MRRYLHL
+1 MKKNVIFL
-8 LIAAI
+8 LSALILA
-13 VLSVGAASCCVETI
+13 LGMTSCCETI
-27 HEYPDEGRAYVTLTM
+27 HEYPDEGRAAVSLTI

-60 NANPGIFGIDEWR
+60 NTNPGIFGIDEWR
-73 SLQTRTFD
+73 SLESRTFD

-94 IASDK
+94 IASNE
-99 WNLRLVWEIYHGS
+99 WNLRLVWEIYYGS
-112 NEEVRTGRGQ
+112 NEEVRIGRGD
-122 LVERNVQLIDAAIEL
+122 LIERKVQLIDAAIEL
-137 PSHTCHVELP
+137 PSYTTEIELP
-147 GGTYTLL
+147 AGTYTLL
-154 AWADYVPL
+154 AWADYVPV
-162 GREEDYYYD
+162 GTEEDHFYD
-171 TRNMAAI
+171 TQNMSAI
-178 KSDLPLREECEDND
+178 KSDLVLRENCQDND

-197 ARTYEFRIEDV
+197 ARTYEFRIENV

-213 PRYAETTLVR
+213 PRHYETTLTR

-236 DYLELSNVPVEQN
+236 DYLDLSNIPVEQN
-249 EADCFYPTFLNVGY
+249 NVDCFYPTFLNVGY
-263 SIPEARPNLSASNI
+263 SIPEARPNLSASQI
-277 GYKFVPQRY
+277 GYKFTPMRY
-286 IFDQAEM
+286 VFDEKEM

-314 TVTSPDGKQISKNEN
+314 TVMNPQGNEISKNEN

-358 DDKFEEEIVI
+358 DDKFENEIVI
-368 RFKRSNPNNE
+368 KFKRRNNNK

>member
-1 MRRYLHL
+1 MKKNVLFL
-8 LIAAI
+8 LSALILA
-13 VLSVGAASCCVETI
+13 LGMTSCCETI
-27 HEYPDEGRAYVTLTM
+27 HEYPDEGRAAVSLTM

-60 NANPGIFGIDEWR
+60 NTNPGIFGIDEWR
-73 SLQTRTFD
+73 SLESRTFD

-94 IASDK
+94 IASNE
-99 WNLRLVWEIYHGS
+99 WNLRLVWEIYYGS
-112 NEEVRTGRGQ
+112 NEEVRIGRGD
-122 LVERNVQLIDAAIEL
+122 LIERKVQLIDAAIEL
-137 PSHTCHVELP
+137 PSYTTEIELP
-147 GGTYTLL
+147 AGTYTLL
-154 AWADYVPL
+154 AWADYVPV
-162 GREEDYYYD
+162 GTEEDHFYD
-171 TRNMAAI
+171 TQNMSAI
-178 KSDLPLREECEDND
+178 KSDLVLREDCQDND

-197 ARTYEFRIEDV
+197 ARTYEFRIENV

-213 PRYAETTLVR
+213 PRHYETTLTR

-236 DYLELSNVPVEQN
+236 DYLDLSNVPVEQN
-249 EADCFYPTFLNVGY
+249 NVDCFYPTFLNVGY
-263 SIPEARPNLSASNI
+263 SIPEARPNLSASQI
-277 GYKFVPQRY
+277 GYKFTPMRY
-286 IFDQAEM
+286 VFDEKEM

-314 TVTSPDGKQISKNEN
+314 TVMNPQGNEISKNEN

-358 DDKFEEEIVI
+358 DDKFENEIVI
-368 RFKRSNPNNE
+368 KFKRRNNK

>member
-1 MRRYLHL
+1 MKKNVLFL
-8 LIAAI
+8 LSALILA
-13 VLSVGAASCCVETI
+13 LGMTSCCETI
-27 HEYPDEGRAYVTLTM
+27 HEYPDEGRAAVSLTM

-60 NANPGIFGIDEWR
+60 NTNPGIFGIDEWR
-73 SLQTRTFD
+73 SLESRTFD

-94 IASDK
+94 IASNE
-99 WNLRLVWEIYHGS
+99 WNLRLVWEIYYGS
-112 NEEVRTGRGQ
+112 NEEVRIGRGD
-122 LVERNVQLIDAAIEL
+122 LIERKVQLIDAAIEL
-137 PSHTCHVELP
+137 PSYTTEIELP
-147 GGTYTLL
+147 AGTYTLL
-154 AWADYVPL
+154 AWADYVPI
-162 GREEDYYYD
+162 GTEEDHFYD
-171 TRNMAAI
+171 TQNMSAI
-178 KSDLPLREECEDND
+178 KSDLVLRENCQDND

-197 ARTYEFRIEDV
+197 ARTYEFRIENV

-213 PRYAETTLVR
+213 PRHYETTLTR

-236 DYLELSNVPVEQN
+236 DYLDLSNIPVEQN
-249 EADCFYPTFLNVGY
+249 NVDCFYPTFLNVGY
-263 SIPEARPNLSASNI
+263 SIPEARPNLSASQI
-277 GYKFVPQRY
+277 GYKFTPMRY
-286 IFDQAEM
+286 VFDEKEM

-314 TVTSPDGKQISKNEN
+314 MVMNPQGNEISKNEN

-358 DDKFEEEIVI
+358 DDRFEGQINI
-368 RFKRSNPNNE
+368 SFKRRNNNK